1 MVHLP
6 TALCEAVDTVSSRCV
21 LCDEVFGRW
30 TGVTEMDDENG
41 DNQGF
46 GWVWAGV
53 AAIIVILMLLG
64 AALLLGWVRIPF
76 VG

>member
-1 MVHLP
+1 
-6 TALCEAVDTVSSRCV
+6 
-21 LCDEVFGRW
+21 
-30 TGVTEMDDENG
+30 MDDENG